1 MENLSNNNLR
11 PACVIASAAKQSN
24 NKRNS
29 LRLFLLLFHFS
40 FFIFHFS
47 FAQNAYNKLY
57 TLQAHASTFEAVAP
71 HGNLGGCMAAATV
84 VDSLTGKQ
92 AIRIARID
100 ALGNLQASNYFNIPD
115 DTARSI
121 YVNYKAITRVHDN
134 CYAMV
139 GTVLHHSIAQYSF
152 ILLADSIGRVF
163 KYKDVVYRDSIN
175 LLAEIKYDGW
185 GHLIVGGY
193 FVNKAMDSNY
203 GLIYKFD
210 TSLNLIWFKQYRP
223 INTSSS
229 PTTAIVGGPGIFNL
243 TVDSS
248 GYALSGG
255 ARNSGLNSFKGYKCQ
270 SLIIKT
276 DTAGTLQWVWASPA
290 VFYKDY
296 QSFIGAVLH
305 TKDGGYLFTT
315 EGHTYNSLYPADPDF
330 GIRLASKQ
338 LIIKMDAA
346 RKKQWEIVVDDYFG
360 AFGYGR
366 RTHLIELEDSS
377 FIYAGFRYTDSLG
390 PTSKDGKPVL
400 QHYSKDGKL
409 LKQRI
414 VHQPPKEPGDIT
426 VNGGPYFDIKQMPD
440 KSFILCGYYENKTI
454 GVKPAQRG
462 WLLKLDS
469 NLCLGVGDSQCMP
482 SSIIEQPQ
490 VSGAGFR
497 VYPNPTNGFFVV
509 KCIDPS
515 FVGMTS
521 VVKVYDLLGRVVH
534 QEPLNFSNNNATLQ
548 LQVPTGMYILE
559 LQSKEGVLHRERI
572 VVE

>member
-1 MENLSNNNLR
+1 MENLSNNNPHASLLFAPLR
-11 PACVIASAAKQSN
+11 GGGTTTKQSN
-24 NKRNS
+24 NNS
-29 LRLFLLLFHFS
+29 NSQRLLLLLI
-40 FFIFHFS
+40 FIFHFS
-47 FAQNAYNKLY
+47 IIKAQNAYNKLY
-57 TLQAHASTFEAVAP
+57 TLQANASTFDAVAP

-84 VDSLTGKQ
+84 VDSLTGIQ
-92 AIRIARID
+92 AIRIARFD
-100 ALGNLQASNYFNIPD
+100 AMGNLQASNYFNIPD
-115 DTARSI
+115 DTKRSI
-121 YVNYKAITRVHDN
+121 YVNYKAIARVHDN

-193 FVNKAMDSNY
+193 FVNKAMDSSY

-243 TVDSS
+243 TADSS
-248 GYALSGG
+248 GYAISGG

-290 VFYKDY
+290 VFYKDF
-296 QSFIGAVLH
+296 QSYIGDLVH

-315 EGHTYNSLYPADPDF
+315 KGHTYNSRYPADPDF
-330 GIRLASKQ
+330 GIELEAKQ

-346 RKKQWEIVVDDYFG
+346 RNKQWEIVIDDYFTG
-360 AFGYGR
+360 FGYVR
-366 RTHLIELEDSS
+366 ANLIELEDCS
-377 FIYAGFRYTDSLG
+377 FLFLGSRTTDSLG
-390 PTSKDGKPVL
+390 PNLKTGKLVL
-400 QHYSKDGKL
+400 QHYSSKGVL

-414 VHQPPKEPGDIT
+414 INKYLPRSVDDTHKES
-426 VNGGPYFDIKQMPD
+426 GGPIYDIKQTAD
-440 KSFILCGYYENKTI
+440 KAFVLCGYYENKTT
-454 GVKPAQRG
+454 GAAAPSQRG

-490 VSGAGFR
+490 LAVESFK
-497 VYPNPTNGFFVV
+497 VYPNPAQHSIHLSIAANELKVFNTLGQIVLQTNNISAHQSIPVSQLNSGLYFVAV
-509 KCIDPS
+509 FD
-515 FVGMTS
+515 
-521 VVKVYDLLGRVVH
+521 
-534 QEPLNFSNNNATLQ
+534 
-548 LQVPTGMYILE
+548 
-559 LQSKEGVLHRERI
+559 KEKNKIGVAKFYKE
-572 VVE
+572 